1 LWLARTHALA
11 LPSGGRAQGQAH
23 ILGAPTQTP
32 YGLQAT
38 RPQRSLGAAPAA
50 RPRAAPPAG
59 ARSCPGSPPAAPRRT
74 RRAPGCPPGSAA
86 RPGRRPG
93 CGRADRGTRLTR
105 ARAPAARSPCAGC
118 AARADAARWVS
129 RAPGGQAS
137 ALTCSLCPQRSPPRA
152 ATQALSQ
159 RLAGARA
166 RPHGGALP
174 RSSAACAVQAEVASV
189 GVRSRVSETSDLR
202 PHERPRYGY
211 KCLQSPREQPWLSI
225 QP

>member
-1 LWLARTHALA
+1 MWLARTHALA

-137 ALTCSLCPQRSPPRA
+137 A
-152 ATQALSQ
+152 
-159 RLAGARA
+159 
-166 RPHGGALP
+166 H
-174 RSSAACAVQAEVASV
+174 AVSV
-189 GVRSRVSETSDLR
+189 RNGVR
-202 PHERPRYGY
+202 HERPHKRFLSGWQERARAPTAAR
-211 KCLQSPREQPWLSI
+211 CQGAALHVQCRRRWLLSE
-225 QP
+225 